1 MASRFNNSRIFNSRE
16 EKLMVNKK
24 QTEEKIQP
32 EEKEEVKESK
42 QNDKQKEDK
51 QFVKEIHYIKED
63 HGSNPF
69 GAFILIG
76 LGVIFLLNN
85 FNILPWSVWGTLWR
99 FWPVFLIL
107 GGLQIVLGKSFI
119 AKWLVAILG
128 LATITI
134 IVCLSLSSVNSQ
146 LENYMHNRFSWWP
159 VNRVFN
165 LSEQELKQDQITVA
179 KDAYEGVLSR
189 ELTVD
194 IGVSEFSITDD
205 DTYNYLDIT
214 SSYYDDFGKLSLEK
228 RFKDGVL
235 SLDFSTESGVFF
247 FGRIFDSNKVKYD
260 FSMGQTG
267 IPTDINIDL
276 GTGKGTVNFDKMN
289 LNTLNAEVGT
299 GSISFNLGQY
309 ALPSSKITIKIGTG
323 SAKITLPKNTELKLK
338 YEIGTGK
345 IELNDTEIKGDGNYI
360 SDKFDSSTYK
370 VEFDVDIG
378 TGSMEI

>member
-1 MASRFNNSRIFNSRE
+1 
-16 EKLMVNKK
+16 MVNKK

-159 VNRVFN
+159 ENSVFN

-214 SSYYDDFGKLSLEK
+214 SSYYDDFGKPSLEK

-378 TGSMEI
+378 TGSMEIVTE

>member
-85 FNILPWSVWGTLWR
+85 FNILPWSVWGTL
-99 FWPVFLIL
+99 
-107 GGLQIVLGKSFI
+107 GKSFI

-159 VNRVFN
+159 ENSVFN

-214 SSYYDDFGKLSLEK
+214 SSYYDDFGKPSLEK

-378 TGSMEI
+378 TGSMEIVTE